1 MKNIEYYQKYLDYL
15 KFERRLSKNTIL
27 SYQDS
32 LKRFSTFIM
41 QKNILEVTK
50 NDITAYLKF
59 NENMAIK
66 SRAHYLTVLRNFYQF
81 LIDEEIIEFNPC
93 ENILMPKIEKTLPN
107 YLTEEEI
114 KKILDINLNTPYDYR
129 NKAMLELLY
138 ATGIRISEL
147 INLKLEN
154 IYFDDDVILVKGKG
168 NKERIC
174 PFSTYAKHYLKVY
187 LENYRNS
194 LIKKTKNNYVFLNNH
209 GKNMTRQ
216 GFFKILKEIANKK
229 KITKEI
235 SPHTIRHSFA
245 TNLLKN
251 GADLRIIQE
260 LLGHSDLS
268 TTEIYTHVVDEKKKE
283 DYQNHP
289 HAKKN

>member
-15 KFERRLSKNTIL
+15 EFERRLSKNTIL

-32 LKRFSTFIM
+32 LKRFNTFIM
-41 QKNILEVTK
+41 PKNILEITK

-66 SRAHYLTVLRNFYQF
+66 SRAHYLTVIRNFYQF